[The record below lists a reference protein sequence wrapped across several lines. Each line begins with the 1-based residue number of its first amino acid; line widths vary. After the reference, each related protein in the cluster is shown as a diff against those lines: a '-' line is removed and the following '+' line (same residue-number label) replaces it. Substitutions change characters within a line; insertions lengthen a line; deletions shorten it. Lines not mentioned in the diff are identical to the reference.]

1 MTAMLA
7 GLYPAMGEVGRR
19 LNGLALSRAASLPP
33 CRDCYVMGRD
43 KFGWVPNA
51 RRLAVS
57 RLSTETRAIGAAVAA
72 HGTARVLDDAGQGAW
87 HWTRAPG
94 LRCRT

>member
-19 LNGLALSRAASLPP
+19 LNGLALSRAVSLPP

-43 KFGWVPNA
+43 KFGWVPDA
-51 RRLAVS
+51 RPLAAS
-57 RLSTETRAIGAAVAA
+57 RLSTETRRARRGAA
-72 HGTARVLDDAGQGAW
+72 RSSSPPWLW
-87 HWTRAPG
+87 
-94 LRCRT
+94 